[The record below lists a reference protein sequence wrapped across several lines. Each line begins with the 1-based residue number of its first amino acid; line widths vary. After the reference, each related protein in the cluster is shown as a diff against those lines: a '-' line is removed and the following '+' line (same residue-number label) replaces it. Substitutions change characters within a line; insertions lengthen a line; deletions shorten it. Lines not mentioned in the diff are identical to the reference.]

1 MSETGVDR
9 KFDIIFDI
17 SMMSQKYEET
27 PKEMDLYFCYIAAV
41 IDLYTVLCA
50 NRNVEGGR
58 TVRERIGGSHKAML
72 FCCMSPTMYEV
83 PISPRIKCHFLNLAR
98 IMVLESQPFILW

>member
-1 MSETGVDR
+1 VSETGVDR